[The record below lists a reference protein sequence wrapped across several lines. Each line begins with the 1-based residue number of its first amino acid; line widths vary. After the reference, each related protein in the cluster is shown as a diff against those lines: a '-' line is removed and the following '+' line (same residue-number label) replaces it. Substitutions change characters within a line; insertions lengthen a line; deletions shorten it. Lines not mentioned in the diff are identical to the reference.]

1 MKQVENKD
9 TRKKE
14 VKIGRRKKKHFVVKE
29 NALKYVEIIA
39 RKLKEEDE
47 KISLQKFKL
56 ISELR
61 RKKLIALVS

>member
-1 MKQVENKD
+1 MMKQVENKD
-9 TRKKE
+9 TRKK
-14 VKIGRRKKKHFVVKE
+14 VKMGRRKKHFVVKE

>member
-1 MKQVENKD
+1 MKQVENED
-9 TRKKE
+9 TRKK

-39 RKLKEEDE
+39 RKLKEDDE